1 MSAATDSTLVPR
13 ARPAE
18 AAPPRARRESAGVRR
33 AALVEAVLD
42 VVAESGLAAASLR
55 TVADRAGVS
64 NGLIRHH
71 FSGKEQMI
79 VAAYATT
86 VERLTAPGLEALT
99 APGLSAR
106 GRLRAFLG
114 ANLCEAVT
122 TPRMFTLWANFL
134 ATIHVSPAMA
144 AVHRRGYLDYRA
156 QTEPL
161 IAAVLDEAG
170 REGDC
175 RALGIEVN
183 ALIDGL
189 WLEGSLLPAD
199 FAPGELV
206 ARAVA
211 GAEKLLGVPLEG

>member
-1 MSAATDSTLVPR
+1 MPATAHHPAHAPTAPR
-13 ARPAE
+13 SPVRRATAE
-18 AAPPRARRESAGVRR
+18 VRR

-42 VVAESGLAAASLR
+42 VVAERGLAAASLR

-86 VERLTAPGLEALT
+86 AERLTAPGLEALT

-106 GRLRAFLG
+106 ARLRAFLA
-114 ANLCEAVT
+114 ANLCAAVT

-134 ATIHVSPAMA
+134 ATVPVAPAMA
-144 AVHRRGYLDYRA
+144 EVHRRGYLDYRA
-156 QTEPL
+156 QVEPL
-161 IAAVLDEAG
+161 IAAVLAEAG
-170 REGDC
+170 RPGDC

-183 ALIDGL
+183 ALLDGL

-211 GAEKLLGVPLEG
+211 GAEKLLGVALEDA

>member
-1 MSAATDSTLVPR
+1 MPAATPADLDPR
-13 ARPAE
+13 ARPA
-18 AAPPRARRESAGVRR
+18 PTRARRESAGVRR
-33 AALVEAVLD
+33 AALIEAVLD

-79 VAAYATT
+79 VAAYSVT

-99 APGLSAR
+99 APDLSAR

-114 ANLCEAVT
+114 ANLCEVVT

-144 AVHRRGYLDYRA
+144 EVHRRGYLDYRA
-156 QTEPL
+156 QMEPL
-161 IAAVLDEAG
+161 IAAMLAEVG

-206 ARAVA
+206 ARAIA
-211 GAEKLLGVPLEG
+211 GAGKLLGVPLEDA